1 MHFFQT
7 LIAAVDT
14 RLNSSSDV
22 QITLPVILLGLLI
35 LGVIALAFLG
45 WVAIGVAKFNRW
57 PLPLLKEQYD
67 SPPWGGIDL
76 LIVGMLWFSL
86 QLIGGTMM
94 RRSGLISPETTSAN
108 ASLTVM
114 SLGQLLSILS
124 IAVASFWLLT
134 WFRSRSQYCGW
145 STRRLLYDILLGLS
159 VFVLTAPMLWI
170 LMKVSTDVTKI
181 NYNHPLMQAI
191 QREPTNILAAIW
203 VAVIAAPIFEEF
215 GFRVLLQGY
224 LQSLADKSSLPKLK
238 IALLGRGRLESLQP
252 PTVIE
257 SSVATLPVNF
267 NNEPIS
273 NPYMPPRSAT
283 MRSEIPMQKSSI
295 QDSESTAKAWPVLV
309 SGLLFG
315 LAHFE
320 YGVSW
325 IPLVFFGFVL
335 GWLYQKTNRIWP
347 SLVAHMFCNFIGV
360 AGITVQALYGAPP
373 S

>member
-1 MHFFQT
+1 MRRT
-7 LIAAVDT
+7 GLIA
-14 RLNSSSDV
+14 
-22 QITLPVILLGLLI
+22 
-35 LGVIALAFLG
+35 
-45 WVAIGVAKFNRW
+45 
-57 PLPLLKEQYD
+57 
-67 SPPWGGIDL
+67 
-76 LIVGMLWFSL
+76 
-86 QLIGGTMM
+86 
-94 RRSGLISPETTSAN
+94 PETTSAN

-114 SLGQLLSILS
+114 SLGQLVSIIS
-124 IAVASFWLLT
+124 IALASFWLIA
-134 WFRSRSQYCGW
+134 WFRSRSQYSGW
-145 STRRLLYDILLGLS
+145 STRRLAYDVLLGLS

-170 LMKVSTDVTKI
+170 LMKVSTDITKV

-191 QREPTNILAAIW
+191 QQEPTNILAAVW

-238 IALLGRGRLESLQP
+238 IALIGRGRLESAHLSENIDQNES
-252 PTVIE
+252 TVQVNHGNLPGSNSYVVEQDE
-257 SSVATLPVNF
+257 SFRTDVSMQ
-267 NNEPIS
+267 E
-273 NPYMPPRSAT
+273 SA
-283 MRSEIPMQKSSI
+283 I
-295 QDSESTAKAWPVLV
+295 QDSGSTSKAWPVLV

-373 S
+373 T